1 MDFSKIKNG
10 LMKNLDSLVTQK
22 LSPTAKLKLFGLA
35 QIPLLFAVNPKVL
48 KLNDESC
55 DVFVPLSYVTQNHL
69 KSMYFGALAIGADA
83 VVAIHALS
91 IADKYKDKATMVP
104 VFKDLKVDFLKRA
117 ETGVVFRCEQGAKID
132 AMIKESIEKNERVTQ
147 GIDVIAFAKDDPE
160 NVYARF
166 TLGLSLKP
174 KKH

>member
-1 MDFSKIKNG
+1 MDFNQLKSSLLKNID
-10 LMKNLDSLVTQK
+10 NLVTQK

-48 KLNDESC
+48 KLDDENC
-55 DVFVPLSYVTQNHL
+55 DVLIPLNYVTQNHL

-91 IADKYKDKATMVP
+91 IAEKYKDQATMVP

-117 ETGVVFRCEQGAKID
+117 ETGVVFRSDQGAKIE
-132 AMIKESIEKNERVTQ
+132 AMIKECIEKNERVTKA
-147 GIDVIAFAKDDPE
+147 IDVFAFAKDDPE

-174 KKH
+174 KK

>member
-1 MDFSKIKNG
+1 MDFSQLKNS
-10 LMKNLDSLVTQK
+10 LLKNIDNLVTQK

-48 KLNDESC
+48 KLDDENC
-55 DVFVPLSYVTQNHL
+55 DVLIPLNYVTQNHL

-91 IADKYKDKATMVP
+91 IAEKYKSQATMVP

-117 ETGVVFRCEQGAKID
+117 ETSVVFRSDQGTKIE
-132 AMIKESIEKNERVTQ
+132 AMIKESIEKNERVTR

-174 KKH
+174 KK